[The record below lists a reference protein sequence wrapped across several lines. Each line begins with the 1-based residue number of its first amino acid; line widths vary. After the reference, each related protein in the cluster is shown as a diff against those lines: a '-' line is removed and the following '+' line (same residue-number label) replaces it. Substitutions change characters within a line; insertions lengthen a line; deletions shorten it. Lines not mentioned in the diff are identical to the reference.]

1 MTDRSSD
8 AVEPTS
14 VDAGAAPSED
24 GEETPTMPVLPED
37 QVRHSH
43 ATPNLEAQPEAEE
56 EGEDFFDG
64 LGDRLSVATD
74 RFRRAF
80 RRPDPDEVQVPHVDG
95 YRAAEDDGYDDVDDH
110 IDDGPEDGSE
120 DDDLERFDQDAGPD
134 ADYVRDR
141 GQHPSTDH
149 RGFWADDVVE
159 EATRA
164 DTDPTYRES
173 IVPGLNDPE
182 ATQAIPVISAT
193 TTRNSRISLPRPPSA
208 EEHQA
213 EESRAADDGTS
224 DRSGRTASEER
235 RRAVILEKAAAIEA
249 VAEQER
255 REAQDR
261 ADSGVDDDGAY
272 TYVPPYN
279 LPSRDPEP
287 RPRTTDLVRQAVVS
301 LGFVGAVT
309 SVLMMWDAGMF
320 VGGAFDTIVDGWYSG
335 QQALLTP
342 SHWFYWFWPVVVVTL
357 IGHTVHQWSTSQ
369 ISTPRQRRTGWLV
382 ALSSLMM
389 LVWVLAVRADN
400 LTVAA
405 LSALAAALALIDS
418 IRQFTLRTARNSGER
433 RLTDGPVGL
442 FTGFAMVHAMGSLSA
457 WLTAHNIH
465 IPVVSDTLW
474 ALAGLAVCIWLGS
487 LYSMTER
494 GRITIALGLGWGMFW
509 LVFPR
514 LLSDLQSVTVAIV
527 AAMGAFIIILATQS
541 RRHRINYAERR
552 AAMGRPV
559 DDII

>member
-1 MTDRSSD
+1 MTDRSSEAAD
-8 AVEPTS
+8 LTADSPAEPPQDESPQDEPLQDEPRMT
-14 VDAGAAPSED
+14 VVPDE
-24 GEETPTMPVLPED
+24 
-37 QVRHSH
+37 QVRRSH
-43 ATPNLEAQPEAEE
+43 ATPSLEPQSQDDAAD
-56 EGEDFFDG
+56 EDFFDG
-64 LGDRLSVATD
+64 LGERLSAAST
-74 RFRRAF
+74 RLRQAF
-80 RRPDPDEVQVPHVDG
+80 RRPDPDEVQVPHVEG
-95 YRAAEDDGYDDVDDH
+95 YRGAEDDADEQYGPDSVNGG
-110 IDDGPEDGSE
+110 DGLYSPVEDE
-120 DDDLERFDQDAGPD
+120 DYPSQDAAWDTDASTGP
-134 ADYVRDR
+134 
-141 GQHPSTDH
+141 

-164 DTDPTYRES
+164 DTDPTRRES
-173 IVPGLNDPE
+173 IIPGLNDPE
-182 ATQAIPVISAT
+182 ATQSIPVISAT
-193 TTRNSRISLPRPPSA
+193 TTRNSRISLPKPPSSQPDEAVA
-208 EEHQA
+208 EET
-213 EESRAADDGTS
+213 ES
-224 DRSGRTASEER
+224 SGRSASEER

-255 REAQDR
+255 REAQER

-272 TYVPPYN
+272 TYIPPYN

-287 RPRTTDLVRQAVVS
+287 RPRATDMVRQAVVT
-301 LGFVGAVT
+301 LGVVAAAA
-309 SVLMMWDAGMF
+309 SVLVMWDSAMF
-320 VGGAFDTIVDGWYSG
+320 IGDGFTDLVDGWYSG

-342 SHWFYWFWPVVVVTL
+342 SHWFYWFWPLVVVTL
-357 IGHTVHQWSTSQ
+357 LGHAVHQWSTSQ

-382 ALSSLMM
+382 ALASILM

-400 LTVAA
+400 LTLAA
-405 LSALAAALALIDS
+405 LAALAAALALIDC
-418 IRQFTLRTARNSGER
+418 IRQFTLRTARNSAER

-465 IPVVSDTLW
+465 IPGVPDTVW
-474 ALAGLAVCIWLGS
+474 ALAGLAVCIWLGA

>member
-1 MTDRSSD
+1 MTDRSSEAAD
-8 AVEPTS
+8 LTADSPAEPPQDESPQDEPLQDEPRMT
-14 VDAGAAPSED
+14 VVPDE
-24 GEETPTMPVLPED
+24 
-37 QVRHSH
+37 QVRRSH
-43 ATPNLEAQPEAEE
+43 ATPSLEPQSQDDAAD
-56 EGEDFFDG
+56 EDFFDG
-64 LGDRLSVATD
+64 LGERLSAAST
-74 RFRRAF
+74 RLRQAF
-80 RRPDPDEVQVPHVDG
+80 RRPDPDEVQVPHVEG
-95 YRAAEDDGYDDVDDH
+95 YRGAEDDSDEQYGPDSVNGG
-110 IDDGPEDGSE
+110 DGLYSPVEDE
-120 DDDLERFDQDAGPD
+120 DYPSQDAAWDTDASTGP
-134 ADYVRDR
+134 
-141 GQHPSTDH
+141 

-164 DTDPTYRES
+164 DTDPTRRES
-173 IVPGLNDPE
+173 IIPGLNDPE
-182 ATQAIPVISAT
+182 ATQSIPVISAT
-193 TTRNSRISLPRPPSA
+193 TTRNSRISLPKPPSSQPDEAVA
-208 EEHQA
+208 EET
-213 EESRAADDGTS
+213 ES
-224 DRSGRTASEER
+224 SGRSASEER

-255 REAQDR
+255 REAQER

-272 TYVPPYN
+272 TYIPPYN

-287 RPRTTDLVRQAVVS
+287 RPRATDMVRQAVVT
-301 LGFVGAVT
+301 LGVVAAAA
-309 SVLMMWDAGMF
+309 SVLVMWDSAMF
-320 VGGAFDTIVDGWYSG
+320 IGDGFTDLVDGWYSG

-342 SHWFYWFWPVVVVTL
+342 SHWFYWFWPLVVVTL
-357 IGHTVHQWSTSQ
+357 LGHAVHQWSTSQ

-382 ALSSLMM
+382 ALASILM
-389 LVWVLAVRADN
+389 LVWVLAIRADN
-400 LTVAA
+400 LTLAA
-405 LSALAAALALIDS
+405 LAALAAALALIDC
-418 IRQFTLRTARNSGER
+418 IRQFMLRTARNSAER

-465 IPVVSDTLW
+465 IPGVPDTVW
-474 ALAGLAVCIWLGS
+474 ALAGLAVCIWLGA